1 MTSHCINHTIAS
13 VVLSAISLNAQPF
26 QPSAA
31 EHLRRA
37 LRLAELNNWIGAE
50 NDFTEA
56 ERMFTAVGDL
66 RNALYARLG
75 RIRATGGGRSLD
87 ATSAQLARLR
97 HS

>member
-1 MTSHCINHTIAS
+1 MTSHYVNHALVTVI
-13 VVLSAISLNAQPF
+13 LSAISLNAQPV

-37 LRLAELNNWIGAE
+37 LRRAELNNWIGAE

-66 RNALYARLG
+66 RNALYARPG